1 MTKLAT
7 KLGNANFYILSNNKL
22 HNNNE
27 PKICQ
32 KIRSKEHVEAEKLK
46 NKNQNND
53 DLDFF

>member
-1 MTKLAT
+1 MTAT